1 MEDVARE
8 AGSSKPRLY
17 RHFADKDDLYVAIA
31 QRMNDDVYQN
41 IRPDFN
47 FVLLPPRDALAEAIA
62 SYTRVITESPEVF
75 RFLSRGTGQQGS
87 LRTGYPIAIGRD
99 LSIRVTEIARDVL
112 GSVDIDTAGLETTV
126 VAGVGAVLAAS
137 VLWLESTA
145 SPTDVQRSQFV
156 AEVSPLVWGLVD
168 AYLREKGIA
177 IAGDEPMFVSLA
189 KIRAGDA

>member
-1 MEDVARE
+1 M
-8 AGSSKPRLY
+8 
-17 RHFADKDDLYVAIA
+17 
-31 QRMNDDVYQN
+31 
-41 IRPDFN
+41 
-47 FVLLPPRDALAEAIA
+47 
-62 SYTRVITESPEVF
+62 
-75 RFLSRGTGQQGS
+75 
-87 LRTGYPIAIGRD
+87 
-99 LSIRVTEIARDVL
+99 L